1 MDWLSVW
8 KITHDDLYDYVRC
21 PRILA
26 FKHVGV
32 KVKVQHHRSP
42 TEVNPYT
49 IGRIGEK
56 AFIHALESHGVVN
69 LSRDSVQIDGT
80 KSAMDFEDR
89 TSTATAES
97 ERETLDRIS
106 KKVMSSIDPETLSK
120 AKDTINAVIKSSV
133 EGALQ
138 LVKDLESRYGK
149 PIVFSRANVRS
160 TILQAQGYP
169 DFIVGFEDNRYVIVE
184 VKNAQKPSTTHIAQ
198 AGFYMEASKLVGATI
213 LMERITENR
222 IELEPIATSNITD
235 TIVVY
240 PRLKE
245 MRTALEFGLTTEDAL
260 NIMKVKHIAAKG
272 LVPKEAN
279 YTYCNKCQF
288 RNVCKSMPESKK
300 KVELNSVKIAI
311 PLPITIA
318 LKLNEKYGIDLD
330 LLFHGFYLSHY
341 IPRIITESF
350 RQIGTDKSIFYMDRK
365 PDILEAITGISRDK
379 IADSLKERDRYRK
392 ILFDIMRK
400 EDNSSEFL
408 NDALEIVN
416 DKGEARELVKKS
428 LINVDFTCI
437 YPSDSL
443 KRVKE
448 SYEKFTKYFS

>member
-8 KITHDDLYDYVRC
+8 KISHDDLYDYVRC

-26 FKHVGV
+26 FKYMGV
-32 KVKVQHHRSP
+32 KVRVQRHRSP
-42 TEVNPYT
+42 TEVSPYT
-49 IGRIGEK
+49 IGRIGEE
-56 AFIHALESHGVVN
+56 AFIHALESRGAVN
-69 LSRDSVQIDGT
+69 LSKVVQIDEI
-80 KSAMDFEDR
+80 KSAMDFEDS
-89 TSTATAES
+89 TSTADAAEN

-120 AKDTINAVIKSSV
+120 AKDAINAVIKSSV

-149 PIVFSRANVRS
+149 PVVFSKANVRS

-169 DFIVGFEDNRYVIVE
+169 DFIVGFENNRYVILE
-184 VKNAQKPSTTHIAQ
+184 VKNAQRPSTTHIAQ
-198 AGFYMEASKLVGATI
+198 AGFYMEASKLAGATI

-222 IELEPIATSNITD
+222 IELEPIAMSNITD
-235 TIVVY
+235 SIVVY

-245 MRTALEFGLTTEDAL
+245 IRTALEFGLTTEDAL
-260 NIMKVKHIAAKG
+260 NIMKIKHLATKG

-300 KVELNSVKIAI
+300 VELNSVKIAI

-318 LKLNEKYGIDLD
+318 LKVNEKYGIDLD

-350 RQIGTDKSIFYMDRK
+350 RQIGTDKPVFYMDRK

-400 EDNSSEFL
+400 EDNSSEFF
-408 NDALEIVN
+408 NDALEIAN
-416 DKGEARELVKKS
+416 DKGEARELLKKS

-448 SYEKFTKYFS
+448 SYEKFTKYSS